1 MFEIDFH
8 MQRLTKAEEGL
19 MLVLWNQDKAFLKD
33 VVNGFPEPRP
43 SQSTVSTLLRTLE
56 RKGFV
61 THKAYSKTF
70 EYYPLIGKKAYLK
83 SYFNDFLSK
92 YFRGSYEELIQFI
105 SEELEME
112 MRIPEKEEKKIV
124 EEPEEDLAQLSLW

>member
-1 MFEIDFH
+1 
-8 MQRLTKAEEGL
+8 

-33 VVNGFPEPRP
+33 IVAAFPEPRP

-70 EYYPLIGKKAYLK
+70 EYYPLVGRRAYLK
-83 SYFNDFLSK
+83 GYFNDFLEK
-92 YFRGSYEELIQFI
+92 YFRGSYEELIRFI

-112 MRIPEKEEKKIV
+112 MRIPEKEEKKV
-124 EEPEEDLAQLSLW
+124 SEPEEEDLAQLSLW